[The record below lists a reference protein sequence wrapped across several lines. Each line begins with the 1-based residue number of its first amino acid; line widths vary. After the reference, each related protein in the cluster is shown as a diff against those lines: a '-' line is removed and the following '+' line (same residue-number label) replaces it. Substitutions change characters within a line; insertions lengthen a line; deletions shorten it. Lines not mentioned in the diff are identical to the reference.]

1 MLASSDIGT
10 TDTTSKSVND
20 KLHTVKITG
29 HLTFDSRHQHFRTAF
44 KEFIEKEGLQIQ
56 VTDMV
61 NTDLPSMELGVK
73 MSVTTDFVNFSSQ
86 RYAEAGKQ
94 SNNIVNAKVVKLPV
108 EKPVEKPARIKKAP
122 VNPETGSDLGFY

>member
-1 MLASSDIGT
+1 VSYDTGT
-10 TDTTSKSVND
+10 TDITSKSVND

-61 NTDLPSMELGVK
+61 NTDLPSMELGVR
-73 MSVTTDFVNFSSQ
+73 MSICNDFANFSNQ
-86 RYAEAGKQ
+86 RYAD
-94 SNNIVNAKVVKLPV
+94 
-108 EKPVEKPARIKKAP
+108 
-122 VNPETGSDLGFY
+122 TGSDIGFY

>member
-1 MLASSDIGT
+1 M

-29 HLTFDSRHQHFRTAF
+29 ELTFDSKHHHFRTAF

-61 NTDLPSMELGVK
+61 NTELPSMELGVRI
-73 MSVTTDFVNFSSQ
+73 SISTDFVNFSNQ
-86 RYAEAGKQ
+86 RYADVSKQ
-94 SNNIVNAKVVKLPV
+94 SNNAVNAKVIKLPV
-108 EKPVEKPARIKKAP
+108 EKPMEKTAMIKKAP
-122 VNPETGSDLGFY
+122 VNPETGSDLAFY

>member
-1 MLASSDIGT
+1 M
-10 TDTTSKSVND
+10 ND

-73 MSVTTDFVNFSSQ
+73 MSVTTDFVNLSDQ
-86 RYAEAGKQ
+86 RYAEVDKQ
-94 SNNIVNAKVVKLPV
+94 SSNAVNAKVVKLV
-108 EKPVEKPARIKKAP
+108 TEKPVKKIARGP
-122 VNPETGSDLGFY
+122 VSIETGSDLAFY